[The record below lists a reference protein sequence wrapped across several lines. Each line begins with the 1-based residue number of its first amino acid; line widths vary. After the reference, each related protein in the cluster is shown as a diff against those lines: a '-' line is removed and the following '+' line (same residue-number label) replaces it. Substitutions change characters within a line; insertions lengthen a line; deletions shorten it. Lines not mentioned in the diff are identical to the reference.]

1 VANAGHSANAP
12 LNYRRAPWQTALI
25 LVSAGW
31 LSLPLMASTATETTA
46 RPAASW
52 CAYLS
57 GDWGIDCSYHTFEQC
72 REFIS
77 GVGGYCSPNPYAV
90 FVEER
95 RGYGK
100 RRAFKRYR

>member
-1 VANAGHSANAP
+1 
-12 LNYRRAPWQTALI
+12 L
-25 LVSAGW
+25 
-31 LSLPLMASTATETTA
+31 ASTATETSA
-46 RPAASW
+46 RPPAPW

-77 GVGGYCSPNPYAV
+77 GVGGYCSANPYAV
-90 FVEER
+90 SVEQR

-100 RRAFKRYR
+100 RRAAKRYR